1 MLNYKKII
9 MSFLSIC
16 IALLTLTMYVLV
28 NELNNIQHFS
38 RVESLQNVKYNVS
51 VRYKERNTNAKMI
64 CFLFEF

>member
-51 VRYKERNTNAKMI
+51 VRYKERNTNAKI
-64 CFLFEF
+64 Q